1 MEIERLLIIY
11 KIDKNFD
18 NLKILGENFVKNN
31 GNKVKIIFNH
41 KKISLR
47 EFIQINDY
55 KEDILKI
62 GIISCLKVVNHSYN
76 YLIIIMIIMVMKM
89 R

>member
-1 MEIERLLIIY
+1 MEIERFYMLYQIE
-11 KIDKNFD
+11 KNND
-18 NLKILGENFVKNN
+18 NLKILGEDFVKNN

-76 YLIIIMIIMVMKM
+76 YLIIIMIIMVMNM